1 MCQKVVVATIFPF
14 RKSKKSENFN
24 ENCKTLKISEAFRMI
39 SEKWQI
45 VNKTLKRIDKKLKFL
60 ALVNLSHEKLRNK
73 IKNHQKLS

>member
-1 MCQKVVVATIFPF
+1 MCQKVVVATIFPL